1 MYIIAKFVFIF
12 FLILSNISTLYSAE
26 NIAYINL
33 DFILEN
39 SKIGKLI
46 YKDLN
51 QINKKNLEELKIL
64 ESTLKNKENE
74 IKKKKNII
82 STTEFNK
89 EINLLKNDIQKFQI
103 KKNEMVD
110 VFNKRKNTQL
120 SEFLDKINPIIQKYM
135 SENAINILLD
145 KKNVYI
151 GSINFDITNDIINL
165 IDKNLN

>member
-1 MYIIAKFVFIF
+1 MPSLYSFF

-51 QINKKNLEELKIL
+51 QINKKNLKELKIL

-89 EINLLKNDIQKFQI
+89 EINLLKKDIKKFQI

>member
-74 IKKKKNII
+74 IKKKK
-82 STTEFNK
+82 
-89 EINLLKNDIQKFQI
+89 
-103 KKNEMVD
+103 
-110 VFNKRKNTQL
+110 
-120 SEFLDKINPIIQKYM
+120 KY
-135 SENAINILLD
+135 
-145 KKNVYI
+145 Y
-151 GSINFDITNDIINL
+151 FYY
-165 IDKNLN
+165 

>member
-64 ESTLKNKENE
+64 ESTLKNKKNE

>member
-82 STTEFNK
+82 STTEFKK

>member
-51 QINKKNLEELKIL
+51 QINKKNLEELKII
-64 ESTLKNKENE
+64 ESTIKNKENE

>member
-1 MYIIAKFVFIF
+1 
-12 FLILSNISTLYSAE
+12 
-26 NIAYINL
+26 
-33 DFILEN
+33 
-39 SKIGKLI
+39 
-46 YKDLN
+46 
-51 QINKKNLEELKIL
+51 
-64 ESTLKNKENE
+64 
-74 IKKKKNII
+74 
-82 STTEFNK
+82 
-89 EINLLKNDIQKFQI
+89 
-103 KKNEMVD
+103 MVD